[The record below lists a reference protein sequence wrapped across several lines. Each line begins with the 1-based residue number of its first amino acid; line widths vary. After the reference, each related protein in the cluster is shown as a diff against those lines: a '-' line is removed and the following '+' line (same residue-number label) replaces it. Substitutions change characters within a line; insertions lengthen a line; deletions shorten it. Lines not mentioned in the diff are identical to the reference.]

1 MEPSFKVAII
11 TGASVGI
18 GAAAAARFRERG
30 FAVYN
35 LSRRTCPVAG
45 VENLCCDLS
54 DNAAIANAIEL
65 LTPVVEQAAQVALVH
80 NACQMLKD
88 SAGECPDEHLQ
99 SALQTNVMAANT
111 LNRALLPHMGDG
123 SSVLYIG
130 STLSEKAVANSF
142 SYVIS
147 KHAVAGM
154 MRATC
159 QDLMGSG
166 IHTACICPGF
176 TDTEMLRT
184 HLGNDQDVLD
194 SIAGLNSFQRLIE
207 PDEIASLIEW
217 AHHNP
222 VINGAML
229 HAHLGQRES

>member
-1 MEPSFKVAII
+1 MNTAII

-18 GAAAAARFRERG
+18 GAAAAARFVAGG
-30 FAVYN
+30 FRVYN
-35 LSRRTCPVAG
+35 LSRRSCPVEG
-45 VENLCCDLS
+45 VENICCDLS
-54 DNAAIANAIEL
+54 DNAAIDAAIATL
-65 LTPVVEQAAQVALVH
+65 RPVLEQSDSVALVH

-88 SAGECPDEHLQ
+88 SATDCPDEHLQ
-99 SALQTNVMAANT
+99 AALQTNVIAANT
-111 LNRALLPHMGDG
+111 LNRALLPLLAAG
-123 SSVLYIG
+123 SSVLYVG
-130 STLSEKAVANSF
+130 STLSEKAVGGSF

-154 MRATC
+154 MKATC

-166 IHTACICPGF
+166 VHTACICPGF

-184 HLGNDQDVLD
+184 HLGNDQAVID
-194 SIAGLNSFQRLIE
+194 SIAGLNSFNRLID

>member
-1 MEPSFKVAII
+1 MNTAII

-18 GAAAAARFRERG
+18 GAAAAARFVAGG
-30 FAVYN
+30 FRVFN
-35 LSRRTCPVAG
+35 LSRRSCPVEG
-45 VENLCCDLS
+45 VENICCDLS
-54 DNAAIANAIEL
+54 DNAAIDAAIATL
-65 LTPVVEQAAQVALVH
+65 RPAVEQSESVALVH

-88 SAGECPDEHLQ
+88 SATDCPDEHLQ
-99 SALQTNVMAANT
+99 AALQTNVIAANT
-111 LNRALLPHMGDG
+111 LNRALLPLLAAG
-123 SSVLYIG
+123 SSVLYVG
-130 STLSEKAVANSF
+130 STLSEKAVGGSF

-154 MRATC
+154 MKATC

-166 IHTACICPGF
+166 VHTACICPGF

-184 HLGNDQDVLD
+184 HLGNDQAVID
-194 SIAGLNSFQRLIE
+194 SIAGLNSFNRLID

>member
-1 MEPSFKVAII
+1 MDSTANLAII

-30 FAVYN
+30 FSVYN
-35 LSRRTCPVAG
+35 LSRRSCPVEG
-45 VENLCCDLS
+45 VENLRCDLS
-54 DNAAIANAIEL
+54 DTAAISSAIEV
-65 LTPVVEQAAQVALVH
+65 LTPRVAGAAQVALVH

-88 SAGECPDEHLQ
+88 STRECPDDHLQ

-111 LNRALLPHMGDG
+111 LNRALLPNMAEG

-154 MRATC
+154 MKATC

-184 HLGNDQDVLD
+184 HLGNNQEVID
-194 SIAGLNSFQRLIE
+194 SIAGLNSCQRLIE